1 MRFLSLAPTNL
12 LRHKLRSAI
21 GAAGIAFGVAAM
33 LSVLSLVNGAIGMF
47 EHILSTD
54 SHYLVFERNV
64 SDLFFSSV
72 PDSAADAIRAM
83 PNVES
88 AHRLLFGIVSSPGY
102 PVITC
107 FGIDAD
113 DPRLEKA
120 TWLEGNRADFGTHRD
135 TVFLGSR
142 AAAFLK
148 ARLGAEIP
156 IGARRF
162 RVGGVFKAANGFE
175 DGGVF
180 MPISEARRFFHR
192 EGVSSLI
199 AVKLHDPSKGEAF
212 KRTVLARFPSLSA
225 LENREFNS
233 SYNSFRILRTTA
245 WAVGLCA
252 FVLGGLG
259 VANTMLLSVFSRIRE
274 IAVLRVCGFS
284 RAQVA
289 AMIFTEA
296 LAVALAGLCAG
307 LALGIAALAVL
318 PRLPGFQGYLQ
329 AQAGPA
335 VIGGIAATAVLT
347 AVAGAL
353 YPAWFATRIQP
364 AEALRYE

>member
-12 LRHKLRSAI
+12 RRHKLRSSI

-33 LSVLSLVNGAIGMF
+33 LSILSLVNGAIGMF
-47 EHILSTD
+47 ERILSTD

-72 PDSAADAIRAM
+72 PDSAAAQIRAM
-83 PNVES
+83 PNVAS
-88 AHRLLFGIVSSPGY
+88 ASRLLFGVVSSPGF

-107 FGIDAD
+107 FGIDND
-113 DPRLEKA
+113 DPRLAKA
-120 TWLEGNRADFGTHRD
+120 RWIEGDRTAFGQHAGE
-135 TVFLGSR
+135 VYLGSR
-142 AAAFLK
+142 AASFLK
-148 ARLGAEIP
+148 AHLGSEVP

-162 RVGGVFKAANGFE
+162 RVAGVFKTANGFE

-180 MPISEARRFFHR
+180 MPIEEARRFFHR

-199 AVKLHDPSKGEAF
+199 AIKLRDPSKGDAF
-212 KRTVLARFPSLSA
+212 KQTVLRRFPTLSA

-233 SYNSFRILRTTA
+233 TYNSFRILRTTA
-245 WAVGLCA
+245 WAVGACA
-252 FVLGGLG
+252 FILGGLG

-274 IAVLRVCGFS
+274 IAVLRVCGLS
-284 RAQVA
+284 RAQIA
-289 AMIFTEA
+289 TMILAEA
-296 LAVALAGLCAG
+296 LAVAAVGLCGG
-307 LALGIAALAVL
+307 LALGALALAIL
-318 PRLPGFQGYLQ
+318 PRIPEFQGYLQ
-329 AQAGPA
+329 AQAGFG
-335 VIGGIAATAVLT
+335 VLGGICATALVT